1 MSTTIYGYVDSA
13 GFVYPPTL
21 GRDWEQE
28 SKESPHI
35 RAITDVEEYKRLT
48 EQVQK
53 RDAAGPGY
61 ETLLEAES
69 RANAEAA
76 QRQSEQTT
84 GVRTRTEAAKRAI
97 KQV

>member
-53 RDAAGPGY
+53 RDTTGSAY
-61 ETLLEAES
+61 ETLLEAED
-69 RANAEAA
+69 RTKAETN
-76 QRQSEQTT
+76 QRQQEQTT
-84 GVRTRTEAAKRAI
+84 GVRTRSEAAKRAI